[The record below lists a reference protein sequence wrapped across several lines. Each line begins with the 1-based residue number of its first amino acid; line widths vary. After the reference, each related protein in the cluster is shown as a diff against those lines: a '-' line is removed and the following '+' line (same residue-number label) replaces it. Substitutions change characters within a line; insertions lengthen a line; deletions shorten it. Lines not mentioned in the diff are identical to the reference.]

1 MALDWAVLRARHDQL
16 IREVS
21 DPAVDHQRRA
31 AAHKELSGLAE
42 LLRVYDITKQLSERL
57 QEAQSQ
63 RAQEINSELVEL
75 FDEEIR
81 SLERESVQAH
91 EQLEELLYPPD
102 ERDSRSAFLEI
113 RAGVGG
119 QEAALFVADLLRMY
133 TLYAQQQGW
142 RVSIASESPTE
153 LKGYREIVLHIEGK
167 NVYGALKKEA
177 GVHRVQRVPSTEAS
191 GRVHT
196 STVTIVVLPESP
208 EAPEITI
215 NPADLRIDV
224 YRASG
229 AGGQHVNRTDSAVRV
244 THIPTGIVVACQ
256 EDRSQHKNRARAM
269 KVLQARLDALAEE
282 KQRSSEAAQR
292 RDMIGS
298 GMRSEKVR
306 TYNFPQNRV
315 TDHQAEITLNKLDR
329 ILEGDLDE
337 IIMALKKLSREERRT
352 NLRAP

>member
-1 MALDWAVLRARHDQL
+1 MALDWAALRLRHEKL
-16 IREVS
+16 MREAS
-21 DPAVDHQRRA
+21 NPTGDHQQRTA
-31 AAHKELSGLAE
+31 ALKELAGLTE
-42 LLRVYDITKQLSERL
+42 LLRAYDLTIQCDGRL
-57 QEAQSQ
+57 KEA
-63 RAQEINSELVEL
+63 RAQREQEQNSELAEL

-81 SLERESVQAH
+81 TLEQECVQAH
-91 EQLEELLYPPD
+91 EQLEERLYPPD
-102 ERDSRSAFLEI
+102 DRDSRSVFLEI

-133 TLYAQQQGW
+133 TLYCQQQGW
-142 RVSIASESPTE
+142 RVSVASESPTE

-208 EAPEITI
+208 EAPEVTI

-315 TDHQAEITLNKLDR
+315 TDHQAELTLNKLDR
-329 ILEGDLDE
+329 VLEGNLDE
-337 IIMALKKLSREERRT
+337 IIEALKKLSREERR
-352 NLRAP
+352 ASIKSF